1 MLQTILWFAESF
13 LVITAMVLVYAV
25 DELLQMRIVSGQPL
39 YIGQLSVVTLTA
51 SIADACLIIGRNKK
65 RRTTAEIAMKLGEED
80 AYACKVEITEMDVF
94 VWYASK
100 PLNKVVALILRVS

>member
-80 AYACKVEITEMDVF
+80 AYAGKVEVAEVDIF
-94 VWYASK
+94 VVDGLQPSYQ
-100 PLNKVVALILRVS
+100 VAAFILRVS